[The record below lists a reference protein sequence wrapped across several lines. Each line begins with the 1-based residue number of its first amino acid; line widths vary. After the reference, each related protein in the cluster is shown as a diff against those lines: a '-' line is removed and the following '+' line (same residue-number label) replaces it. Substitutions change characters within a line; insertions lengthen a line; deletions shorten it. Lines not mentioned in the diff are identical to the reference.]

1 METALAFAATVDG
14 LSIGPFSHGVAR
26 GTNAKRLVELSWD
39 AQTTAKRNKSAGTHL
54 GGTAGV
60 LSRA

>member
-1 METALAFAATVDG
+1 METAPAFAATVDS
-14 LSIGPFSHGVAR
+14 LSIGPFSYGVTR
-26 GTNAKRLVELSWD
+26 GTNAKQLVELSWD
-39 AQTTAKRNKSAGTHL
+39 AQTTAKRNKNAGAHL